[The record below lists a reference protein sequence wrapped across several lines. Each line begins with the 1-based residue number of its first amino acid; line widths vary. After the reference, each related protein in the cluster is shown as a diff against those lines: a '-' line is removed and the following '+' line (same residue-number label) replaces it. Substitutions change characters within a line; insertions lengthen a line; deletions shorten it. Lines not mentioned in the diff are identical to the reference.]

1 MSSEHTK
8 ALVVLA
14 LLLWF
19 ASALVA
25 GWFDAFDAP
34 ASGLIVLGLF
44 LVVPVLFFGTWY
56 IASARF
62 RAFANSISLRLIV
75 GAHVWRFVGLGFLV
89 AYSLGRLPA
98 QFAVPEGLGDILA
111 AAFALRLAI
120 ALRRN
125 RPVRGYFVFWNIFGL
140 LDLLSAITVG
150 ILYSEGPFGI
160 LREGVSTALMVTFPV
175 NVIPTFFV
183 PLFILLHVL
192 ALLRRSEVGKMVRTP
207 AARERQDHGGRAV
220 S

>member
-1 MSSEHTK
+1 MSSENTK
-8 ALVVLA
+8 AFVALA
-14 LLLWF
+14 LVLWF
-19 ASALVA
+19 VTALVA
-25 GWFDAFDAP
+25 GWFDVFIAP
-34 ASGLIVLGLF
+34 DSGLIGLGLF
-44 LVVPVLFFGTWY
+44 LVVPILFFITWY
-56 IASARF
+56 IVSARF
-62 RAFANSISLRLIV
+62 RAFANSISLWLIV

-89 AYSLGRLPA
+89 AYFLGRLPA
-98 QFAVPEGLGDILA
+98 QFAIPEGLGDIVA
-111 AAFALRLAI
+111 AAFALPIAL

-125 RPVRGYFVFWNIFGL
+125 QPVKGYFVLWNIFGL

-160 LREGVSTALMVTFPV
+160 LREGLSTAPMVTFPV

-192 ALLRRSEVGKMVRTP
+192 ALLRRNEVGKTVTAPRDLQSH
-207 AARERQDHGGRAV
+207 RGRDV